1 MKIKRDAERRG
12 DDADKRGGRTKGL
25 ICFLR
30 VSPHLLS
37 ASLRVPLF
45 AIVLILMGGC
55 ASVKPVV
62 KIGLVAPFEGRERA
76 MGYDAIYA
84 ARLAA
89 RQANAAGGIG
99 GYRVTLVALDDR
111 GDPELAAQTAA
122 ALAVDPAVVAVVG
135 HYLPATTAAAAEVY
149 ANAAQPLLPAGASP
163 FAAADPAA
171 LPPAFVAAYEGVT
184 PFDETPGPYAGP
196 TYDAFALLWAAL
208 AQAEETGGGITRATV
223 QEALRGLEYQGMTG
237 TVFQP

>member
-1 MKIKRDAERRG
+1 MI
-12 DDADKRGGRTKGL
+12 
-25 ICFLR
+25 
-30 VSPHLLS
+30 LS
-37 ASLRVPLF
+37 
-45 AIVLILMGGC
+45 GC

-62 KIGLVAPFEGRERA
+62 KIGLVAPFEGRARA
-76 MGYDAIYA
+76 VGYDAIYA
-84 ARLAA
+84 ARLAV
-89 RQANAAGGIG
+89 REANAAGGIG
-99 GYRVTLVALDDR
+99 GYRLAVVALDDH
-111 GDPELAAQTAA
+111 GDPELAAQSAA

-135 HYLPATTAAAAEVY
+135 HYLPPTTAAANEVY
-149 ANAAQPLLPAGASP
+149 ANTGLPLLPAGAPP

-171 LPPAFVAAYEGVT
+171 LPPAFVAAYEDVT

-223 QEALRGLEYQGMTG
+223 QEALRGLEYEGMTG